1 MRPDFAH
8 KLFDDQRQD
17 FNLLMETLAM
27 DTIS

>member
-8 KLFDDQRQD
+8 KVFSDQRLS

-27 DTIS
+27 DSQA